1 MRVDPV
7 EPVNSKIL
15 KFTSFIAET
24 TKNHNM
30 QMIVAQK
37 RLRI

>member
-15 KFTSFIAET
+15 KSTLFIAET
-24 TKNHNM
+24 TKYHNM
-30 QMIVAQK
+30 QMIVAQN